1 MTTQLAFSI
10 EPKAP
15 LVSEPSIRLYICP
28 VRDRCMIRKQVVEN
42 RETKL
47 VWVSYEE
54 AGKPCGFEQAGSVMA
69 CHKARRIK
77 ACS

>member
-28 VRDRCMIRKQVVEN
+28 VRDKCMIRKQVVEN

-69 CHKARRIK
+69 CQKYKRMEGE
-77 ACS
+77 